1 MRNLPPR
8 LYSYFFLGLIA
19 LFIAIGLSS
28 CGCNWHLKR
37 AEKKC
42 GYTTSIEVV
51 TIRDTIY
58 TERVVKD
65 TIFSFTN
72 SSDTV
77 VLKQNNMQIKYYYN
91 THDSTVYIKGECK
104 TDTIYK
110 DRVITVNNKNIEFSF
125 KDWIKSNLIWLS
137 IALFLLAVLYIILR
151 FFKP

>member
-1 MRNLPPR
+1 MYQR
-8 LYSYFFLGLIA
+8 LKYFYITVITILVIIA
-19 LFIAIGLSS
+19 LSS
-28 CGCNWHLKR
+28 CGCNYHLKR

-42 GYTTSIEVV
+42 GYSTSTEVV

-58 TERVVKD
+58 TERIVKD

-91 THDSTVYIKGECK
+91 SHDSTVYIKGECK

-110 DRVITVNNKNIEFSF
+110 DRVITVNNKNIEFSL
-125 KDWIKSNLIWLS
+125 KDWIKSNLIWLAV
-137 IALFLLAVLYIILR
+137 ALLLLAALYIVLR

>member
-1 MRNLPPR
+1 MKNLV
-8 LYSYFFLGLIA
+8 LIIITI
-19 LFIAIGLSS
+19 LLSS
-28 CGCNWHLKR
+28 CGCNWHLKK

-42 GYTTSIEVV
+42 GYSTSTEVV

-110 DRVITVNNKNIEFSF
+110 DRVVTINNKNYEWSL
-125 KDWIKSNLIWLS
+125 KEAIKSNLLWIGLILFIVLILL
-137 IALFLLAVLYIILR
+137 IAYR
-151 FFKP
+151 FFFK

>member
-1 MRNLPPR
+1 MKINL
-8 LYSYFFLGLIA
+8 LNYLIVIIFF
-19 LFIAIGLSS
+19 SS
-28 CGCNWHLKR
+28 CGCNWHLKQ

-42 GYTTSIEVV
+42 GYSTSTEVV

-65 TIFSFTN
+65 TLFSFTN

-77 VLKQNNMQIKYYYN
+77 VLKQNNLQIKYYYN

-110 DRVITVNNKNIEFSF
+110 DRVVTINNKAIEFSVS
-125 KDWIKSNLIWLS
+125 DWIRNNLIWL
-137 IALFLLAVLYIILR
+137 IVVIVLAALVAYV
-151 FFKP
+151 FKR

>member
-1 MRNLPPR
+1 MRKITPR
-8 LYSYFFLGLIA
+8 FYSYIFLSLRA

-28 CGCNWHLKR
+28 CGCNYHLKK

-42 GYTTSIEVV
+42 GYTTSASVITVH
-51 TIRDTIY
+51 DTIY
-58 TERVVKD
+58 TERIVKD

-77 VLKQNNMQIKYYYN
+77 ILKQNNLQIKYFYN

-110 DRVITVNNKNIEFSF
+110 DRIITVNNKTIEWSL
-125 KDWIKSNLIWLS
+125 KEWVKSNLIWFG
-137 IALFLLAVLYIILR
+137 LFLFILAALYIILR
-151 FFKP
+151 FFKR